1 MTLPGQMT
9 VAALDGF
16 GGPEVLVAEERAVPV
31 PAAGEI
37 LIEVHAAGVNRP
49 DVLQRLGSYHPPKGA
64 PDWPGLEVAGRVAA
78 VGEGATRF
86 AIGDRVMAL
95 LPGGG
100 YAEYATVAEGNAL
113 PIPANLNFVAA
124 AGVPETFF
132 TVWHNVFQ
140 RGRLTAGE
148 RFLVHGG
155 TSGIGTTAIQLA
167 RSFGAEVFVTVG
179 SEDKCEAAQT
189 LGAQHAINYR
199 NADFVEVVKQATDG
213 HGIDLILDM
222 VGGDY
227 TPRTLLAAAE
237 DGRIV
242 QIAYLRGQNV
252 ALDLAPIMMKRLTLT
267 GSTLRSRTVGF
278 KATIA
283 REIEE
288 FVFPLFEDGSVAP
301 LIDTVYPLEKAAEA
315 HRHMDDDHIG
325 KIVLTTRHHAAAA

>member
-1 MTLPGQMT
+1 MNLPKQMT
-9 VAALDGF
+9 VAALEGF
-16 GGPEVLVAEERAVPV
+16 GGPEVLVAGERPLPV
-31 PAAGEI
+31 PGTGEI
-37 LIEVHAAGVNRP
+37 LVAVHAAGVNRP
-49 DVLQRLGSYHPPKGA
+49 DVLQRLGHYHPPKGA
-64 PDWPGLEVAGRVAA
+64 PDWPGLEVAGVVAA
-78 VGEGATRF
+78 RGEGASRF
-86 AIGDRVMAL
+86 AVGDRVMAL

-100 YAEYATVAEGNAL
+100 YAEYATVDESNAL
-113 PIPANLNFVAA
+113 PIPESLGFVEA

-140 RGRLTAGE
+140 RGGLKAGE

-179 SEDKCEAAQT
+179 SADKCAAALK
-189 LGAQHAINYR
+189 LGAAHAINYR
-199 NADFVEVVKQATDG
+199 DADFVEVLRQAG
-213 HGIDLILDM
+213 GADLILDM

-227 TPRTLLAAAE
+227 TPRNLKAAAE

-267 GSTLRSRTVGF
+267 GSTLRERTVAF

-283 REIEE
+283 RDLEE
-288 FVFPLFEDGSVAP
+288 HVFPLFADGSVRP
-301 LIDTVYPLEKAAEA
+301 LIDTVYALDKAADA

-325 KIVLTTRHHAAAA
+325 KIILTTRHHVEGT

>member
-1 MTLPGQMT
+1 MNLPEQMT
-9 VAALDGF
+9 VATLEGF
-16 GGPEVLVAEERAVPV
+16 GGPEVLVAGERPLPV
-31 PAAGEI
+31 PGTGEI
-37 LIEVHAAGVNRP
+37 LVAVHAAGVNRP
-49 DVLQRLGSYHPPKGA
+49 DVLQRLGHYHPPKGA
-64 PDWPGLEVAGRVAA
+64 PDWPGLEVAGVVAA
-78 VGEGATRF
+78 RGEGASRF
-86 AIGDRVMAL
+86 AVGDRVMAL

-100 YAEYATVAEGNAL
+100 YAEYATVDESNAL
-113 PIPANLNFVAA
+113 PIPESLGFVEA

-140 RGRLTAGE
+140 RGGLKAGE

-179 SEDKCEAAQT
+179 SADKCAAALK
-189 LGAQHAINYR
+189 LGAAHAINYR
-199 NADFVEVVKQATDG
+199 DADFVEVLRQAG
-213 HGIDLILDM
+213 GADLILDM

-227 TPRTLLAAAE
+227 TPRNLKAAAE
-237 DGRIV
+237 DGHIV

-267 GSTLRSRTVGF
+267 GSTLRARTVAF

-283 REIEE
+283 RDLEE
-288 FVFPLFEDGSVAP
+288 HVFPLFADGSVRP
-301 LIDTVYPLEKAAEA
+301 LIDTVYALDKAADA

-325 KIVLTTRHHAAAA
+325 KIILTTQHHVEGT